1 MQKFEGVFT
10 ALVTP
15 FKKNGAVDEEKLRE
29 LVDFQIENGVA
40 GLVPCGT
47 TGESPTLSHEEHNIV
62 VDIVINQA
70 KGRVPVIAGTGSNS
84 TEEALNLTKH
94 AKEAGA
100 DAVLLVNPYYNKPTQ
115 KGLYEHFKALNDAV
129 DIPMILY
136 NIKGRTGINVET
148 PTMAKLAQL
157 KNIVAV
163 KEASGDINQMMD
175 VINKAPDDFI
185 VLSGDDNMT
194 LPLIGLGGK
203 GVVSVLSNL
212 LPGKMVKMVS
222 SALKGEW
229 DEARKLHYELMPL
242 FKAEFIETNPIPI
255 KAMMA
260 MKGMINEIYRLPMCS
275 LSEENR
281 KKAEQVMKDAGIL

>member
-70 KGRVPVIAGTGSNS
+70 KGRVPVNAGTGSNS
-84 TEEALNLTKH
+84 TGEALNLTKH